1 MTRNRELLQKKT
13 LSVHRDSAQEAS
25 VDDILCYRPN
35 KNVLLKK
42 KVRTSDLFLTR
53 ETFCRFIAEPCHF
66 VVFFATY
73 LVLGQVY

>member
-1 MTRNRELLQKKT
+1 M
-13 LSVHRDSAQEAS
+13 HRDSAQEAS

-53 ETFCRFIAEPCHF
+53 ETFCRFIAELCHF
-66 VVFFATY
+66 VVFFCDIFSIRSS
-73 LVLGQVY
+73 LLGMSSYYKDS